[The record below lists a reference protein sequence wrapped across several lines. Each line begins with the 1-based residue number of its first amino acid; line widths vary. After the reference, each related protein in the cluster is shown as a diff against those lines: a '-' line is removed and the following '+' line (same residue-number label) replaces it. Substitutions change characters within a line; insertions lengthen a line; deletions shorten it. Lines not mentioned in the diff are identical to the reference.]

1 MAEIQIDGK
10 RVYYHDGGVAWQA
23 GRPGLVFLH
32 GAGCTHSFFQ
42 AQSRALAHHGY
53 NVAVPDLPG
62 HGGTEDVP
70 FIASVEDYAA
80 WVQRLIAALK
90 MQPAHV
96 VGHSLGA
103 AIAVSLAGA
112 HPEAVLSLA
121 LIGTGL
127 EMKVNPGLLRDC
139 LENHEHAVALITS
152 FAHGRATHL
161 GSGAIPGAW
170 VLGMD
175 RALIAP
181 SAPAVLQR
189 DFAVCNQWNGAAMAP
204 QVRCPTLVL
213 SGAGDRMTA
222 PKSGK
227 QLADAIPGAHYELL
241 PVSGHMLPTEAPRL
255 VLKALMEWLGGLQQ
269 KAA

>member
-1 MAEIQIDGK
+1 MPDIEVDGK
-10 RVYYHDGGVAWQA
+10 RAHYHDGGVPWQA
-23 GRPGLVFLH
+23 GRPGLVFIH

-62 HGGTEDVP
+62 HGASEDVR
-70 FIASVEDYAA
+70 FIASVADYAA
-80 WVQRLIAALK
+80 WVQRFAAALGLG
-90 MQPAHV
+90 AVHV
-96 VGHSLGA
+96 VGHSMGA
-103 AIAVSLAGA
+103 AIGVTLAA
-112 HPEAVLSLA
+112 NHPETVRSLA
-121 LIGTGL
+121 LVGAGL
-127 EMKVNPGLLRDC
+127 EMKANPSLLRDC
-139 LENHEHAVALITS
+139 LDNQPHAVALITS
-152 FAHGRATHL
+152 FAHGAATHL
-161 GSGAIPGAW
+161 GSGVIPGAW

-189 DFAVCNQWNGAAMAP
+189 DFAVCDKWPGAQDAAH
-204 QVRCPTLVL
+204 VRCPTLVL

-227 QLADAIPGAHYELL
+227 LLADAIPGARYEVL
-241 PVSGHMLPTEAPRL
+241 PGTGHMLPTEAPRE
-255 VLKALMEWLGGLQQ
+255 VLKKLTGWLAGVEK